1 MKQTGVAI
9 LGAGRWG
16 KHLIRNFLTHP
27 DACLVAV
34 VDPYPETLAVIKD
47 KYNLAPE
54 VRLATDWESIRDIP
68 TIEAVVIATP
78 AVTHYTLIK
87 DALQQG
93 KHVLAE
99 KPLTLDVAECL
110 ELCHLAQEQQRQL
123 MVDHTYLFHPA
134 VKRAQEVVNS
144 GCLGDLRYGYAAR
157 TNLGPVRQD
166 VDSLWDLAIHDI
178 AIFNHCLGQL
188 PVQVQATGRVWL
200 QFQKEFQVSQ
210 LPVTTNNLGQKATL
224 REQPDNL
231 GQKATL
237 REQPD
242 NLGQK
247 ATLREQPD
255 NLGQKATLR
264 EQPDNLGQKATLREQ
279 PANLGQKA
287 TLREQ
292 PANLQPDNLQPA
304 NLQPSTPQGLADLVQ
319 VTLTYPTGF
328 QAFIH
333 LCWLNPDKQRRLG
346 IVGTQGTLI
355 FDEMVAQA
363 PLTIQHGYF
372 EQNGEYFIPAGQ
384 HREVLDLESLEP
396 LYSVCDRFLNSVRLS
411 QPSSISSGWV
421 GAQLVHIL
429 TCLSQSLHQGGVPV
443 TVPQLPK

>member
-1 MKQTGVAI
+1 MKETGVAI

-16 KHLIRNFLTHP
+16 KHLVRNFLTHP

-54 VRLATDWESIRDIP
+54 VRLATDWESIRDLP

-178 AIFNHCLGQL
+178 AIFNHCLGQP

-200 QFQKEFQVSQ
+200 QFQKEFQVSN
-210 LPVTTNNLGQKATL
+210 LRVTTNNLGQKSTL
-224 REQPDNL
+224 RE
-231 GQKATL
+231 
-237 REQPD
+237 
-242 NLGQK
+242 
-247 ATLREQPD
+247 
-255 NLGQKATLR
+255 
-264 EQPDNLGQKATLREQ
+264 
-279 PANLGQKA
+279 
-287 TLREQ
+287 
-292 PANLQPDNLQPA
+292 
-304 NLQPSTPQGLADLVQ
+304 QPSTPQGLADLVQ

-384 HREVLDLESLEP
+384 HREVLDLESFEP
-396 LYSVCDRFLNSVRLS
+396 LYSVCDRFLNSVRFS
-411 QPSSISSGWV
+411 QASSISSGWV
-421 GAQLVHIL
+421 GAQLVNIL
-429 TCLSQSLHQGGVPV
+429 SCLSQSLHQGGVPV